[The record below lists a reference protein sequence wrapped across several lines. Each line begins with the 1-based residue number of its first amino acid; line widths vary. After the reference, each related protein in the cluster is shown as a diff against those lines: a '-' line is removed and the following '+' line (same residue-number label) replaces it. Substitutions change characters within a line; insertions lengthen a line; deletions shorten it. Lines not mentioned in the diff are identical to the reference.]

1 MLFNSLSFAIFLPI
15 VFLLYW
21 AIPDKYRYL
30 VLFVASYYFYMS
42 WNVKYVILIL
52 FTTAISYGCALALE
66 RATDRQKRKILLFS
80 TLVASLGCLFFFKYF
95 NFASESVCAVLNLF
109 TIKIHPVTLRLL
121 LPVGISFYT
130 FQTLSYVIDVYRA
143 DVKPEHNF
151 IKYATFISFFP
162 QLVAGP
168 IERTNHLLPQ
178 IVGNHTFTYEKAS
191 YGLKQM
197 AWGYFKKMVVA
208 DTLAVYVDT
217 VYNNLYAYKGFP
229 LVVVSLLFSIQIYCD
244 FSGYSDIA
252 IGCAKLFGIDLMK
265 NFDSPYFSTSIKEF
279 WRRWHISLSTWF
291 KDYVYI
297 PLGGNRVSKA
307 RNCWN
312 LLVTF
317 MVSGLWHGANWTYV
331 IWGGL
336 HGVIQIL
343 ENLLFPKKKGKADSK
358 EKDKL
363 FFGKVI
369 WVFLFTTFAWVF
381 FRAETFEDAIYVIGH
396 MFDGIG
402 QPAVYFSF
410 SQLYTYLGLDLL
422 TLLGMICSVAIL
434 TVFDYISLKKDV
446 LKSIGR
452 RKLMLRWAIYI
463 CFIIFIIFNVPV
475 TSGQEF
481 IYFQF

>member
-15 VFLLYW
+15 VFFIYW

-30 VLFVASYYFYMS
+30 ILFVASYYFYMS
-42 WNVKYVILIL
+42 WNVKYVFLIL
-52 FTTAISYGCALALE
+52 FTTLISYGCALALE
-66 RATDRQKRKILLFS
+66 KAEEREKRKILLIS

-95 NFASESVCAVLNLF
+95 NFASESLCGILSLF
-109 TIKIHPVTLRLL
+109 SIEVHPVTLHLL

-130 FQTLSYVIDVYRA
+130 FQTLSYVIDVYRK
-143 DVKPEHNF
+143 DVAPEHNF

-168 IERTNHLLPQ
+168 IERTKNLMPQ
-178 IVGNHTFTYEKAS
+178 ITGSHTFSYDKAS

-197 AWGYFKKMVVA
+197 AWGYFKKMVIA
-208 DTLAVYVDT
+208 DTLAVYIDT
-217 VYNNLYAYKGFP
+217 VYDNLSLYQGFP
-229 LVVVSLLFSIQIYCD
+229 LLVVSVLFSIQIYCD

-279 WRRWHISLSTWF
+279 WSRWHISLSTWF

-297 PLGGNRVSKA
+297 PLGGNRVSKV
-307 RNCWN
+307 RNYWN

-336 HGVIQIL
+336 HGLVQVV
-343 ENLLFPKKKGKADSK
+343 EKLLFPSVKKKRPAK
-358 EKDKL
+358 EKDKC

-369 WVFLFTTFAWVF
+369 FVFSFTTFAWIF
-381 FRAETFEDAIYVIGH
+381 FRAETFEDAIYVLSH
-396 MFDGIG
+396 MFDGIL
-402 QPAVYFSF
+402 QPAAYFSF
-410 SQLYTYLGLDLL
+410 SSLYTGLGLDFV
-422 TLLGMICSVAIL
+422 TLLGMACSLVVL
-434 TVFDYISLKKDV
+434 TIFDYASLKRDV
-446 LKSIGR
+446 LNCVGQQK
-452 RKLMLRWAIYI
+452 KVLRWVVYVA
-463 CFIIFIIFNVPV
+463 FVIFIIFNVPI